1 MISYVLIIRNDAFS
15 IEGLHYEKLVDW
27 LLDFLGMFGIHNFSL
42 GFYKEVQKFVG
53 MVLM

>member
-1 MISYVLIIRNDAFS
+1 MISHVLIIRNDAFS
-15 IEGLHYEKLVDW
+15 IGLHHEKLVDW